1 MFKLVEKRG
10 LWFTISLIVTLPAIL
25 FMIYFGVTTGQVLP
39 LSIDYTGG
47 TVWEIRFATPVETA
61 PVRDVFAA
69 AGYNDTSVFTVGA
82 DGTVQIKLKPIDGT
96 QKEVFKQTLT
106 DQFGPFEELSYRS
119 LGPSV
124 GGEVSQAA
132 LVAVLV
138 ASGLILLYIAWAFR
152 QVSHPFRYGITAVIA
167 LIHDVLVTLTFICIM
182 YFLVG
187 WEVDTLTLTAILTVL
202 GFSMSDTVVV
212 FDRIRENLRRYKGE
226 SFATIANRSLLE
238 TMSRSIA
245 TQITAFLVLVA
256 ILVLGGATLRQFV
269 ASLIVGFASGVFS
282 SLFNA
287 TPLLV
292 AWEEGSLLPRKSN
305 NAGAGSGRVV
315 SA

>member
-25 FMIYFGVTTGQVLP
+25 FMIYFGVTTGKVLP

-47 TVWEIRFATPVETA
+47 TVWEIRFATPAETA

-82 DGTVQIKLKPIDGT
+82 DGTVQIKLKPIDGP
-96 QKEVFKQTLT
+96 QKEAFKQTLT

-305 NAGAGSGRVV
+305 NANAGSGRVV